1 MSRPLPRLLALLPV
15 VTASLLVGC
24 GAEPRTKELSAPRP
38 SLVLITLDTTRADRI
53 GAYGHSLARTP
64 TIDGLAAQGA
74 RFDRAY
80 AVVPLTTPSH
90 ASMLS
95 GVYPTR
101 HGVHNNGDAVLP
113 DRFVTLAERLQAQ
126 GWRTGASL
134 SATWTGE
141 AGVTAGAFRPSRAP
155 PVPAQEWQA
164 AHWSRYSSAPR
175 LTSTASTSTS
185 SRPTT

>member
-1 MSRPLPRLLALLPV
+1 MPRPLPRLLAPL
-15 VTASLLVGC
+15 SLLQLALLSGC
-24 GAEPRTKELSAPRP
+24 GAEPPSVERAAPRP

-64 TIDGLAAQGA
+64 TLDGLAAQGA

-134 SATWTGE
+134 SAF
-141 AGVTAGAFRPSRAP
+141 VTTRIWNLDQGFDVYRDDVRA
-155 PVPAQEWQA
+155 VAEVQG
-164 AHWSRYSSAPR
+164 R
-175 LTSTASTSTS
+175 
-185 SRPTT
+185 